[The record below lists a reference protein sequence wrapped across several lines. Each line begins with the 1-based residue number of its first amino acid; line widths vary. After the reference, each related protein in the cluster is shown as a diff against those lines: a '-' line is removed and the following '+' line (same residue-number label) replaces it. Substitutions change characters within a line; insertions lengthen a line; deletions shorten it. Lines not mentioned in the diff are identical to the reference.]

1 METGS
6 AARLQQAVALHRQ
19 GRIAQAAALYR
30 EILQGDPGHFDAR
43 HLLGVAC
50 LQGGDPAAAEL
61 IGQAVRLHPGSADA
75 HTNLGNAL
83 RELARHGEALACYDR
98 ALALRPDSAE
108 AHYNRALTLQQLM
121 RLDDALAGYDRALA
135 LRPGYIEALYNK
147 GVVLQDS
154 RRYEDAVQTFARLLE
169 IAPDCRYAAG
179 KLHYLRLLC
188 CAWATYNADT
198 ARLIAAVAAG
208 QRVCDPF
215 SFTALPGTPAAQLV
229 CAQTYTADRFP
240 PAPAPL
246 WSGEIYRHER
256 IRVAYLSADFHEHAT
271 THLMAGLFE
280 HHDHQRFEI
289 TAVSFGPDREDAMRR
304 RVAAACDRFL
314 DVRDRRDAEVAGMLR
329 ALEIDIAVD
338 LKGHTQ
344 GNRAGILA
352 HRPAPVQINYLG
364 MPATMGAGYIDY
376 LIADPRLIPPQ
387 EFPHYAEQILY
398 LPDSYQATDDTR
410 AIAAHTPSR
419 AELSLPEDGFVFCCF
434 NNSYKIAPD
443 LFALWMRLLD
453 AVTGSVLWLLD
464 DNPAATR
471 NLRAEAQ
478 RLGIAPERLVFAPR
492 IDAAAHLARHR
503 RADLF
508 LDTLPY
514 NAHTTASDALWSG
527 LPVLTCAGN
536 TFAGRVAASLL
547 PAVGL
552 PELITRDHVSYA
564 ALALA
569 LARDPGRLA
578 ALRARLARNRDC
590 HPLFAT
596 DRFRRHLEAAY
607 VTLRERQRRG
617 EPPAAF
623 SVVPEP

>member
-1 METGS
+1 M
-6 AARLQQAVALHRQ
+6 
-19 GRIAQAAALYR
+19 
-30 EILQGDPGHFDAR
+30 
-43 HLLGVAC
+43 
-50 LQGGDPAAAEL
+50 
-61 IGQAVRLHPGSADA
+61 
-75 HTNLGNAL
+75 
-83 RELARHGEALACYDR
+83 
-98 ALALRPDSAE
+98 
-108 AHYNRALTLQQLM
+108 
-121 RLDDALAGYDRALA
+121 
-135 LRPGYIEALYNK
+135 
-147 GVVLQDS
+147 
-154 RRYEDAVQTFARLLE
+154 
-169 IAPDCRYAAG
+169 
-179 KLHYLRLLC
+179 
-188 CAWATYNADT
+188 
-198 ARLIAAVAAG
+198 
-208 QRVCDPF
+208 
-215 SFTALPGTPAAQLV
+215 

-240 PAPAPL
+240 PTPAPL
-246 WSGEIYRHER
+246 WAGEIYRHER

-280 HHDHQRFEI
+280 HHDRERFEI
-289 TAVSFGPDREDAMRR
+289 TAVSFGPDRQDAMRQ

-314 DVRDRRDAEVAGMLR
+314 DVRGRRDAEVAGMLR

-376 LIADPRLIPPQ
+376 LIADPRVIPPA

-419 AELSLPEDGFVFCCF
+419 AELALPEDGFVFCCF
-434 NNSYKIAPD
+434 NNSYKITPD
-443 LFALWMRLLD
+443 LFALWMRLLG
-453 AVTGSVLWLLD
+453 AIPGSVLWLLD

-471 NLRAEAQ
+471 NLCAAAQ
-478 RLGIAPERLVFAPR
+478 RHGIAPERLVFAPR

-527 LPVLTCAGN
+527 LPVLTCAGR

-547 PAVGL
+547 HAVGL
-552 PELITRDHVSYA
+552 PELITRDHAGYA

-578 ALRARLARNRDC
+578 ALRTRLAQQRTSS
-590 HPLFAT
+590 PLFGT

-623 SVVPEP
+623 SVVPES